1 MSLRSAPGP
10 RSRPPLHAGRA
21 AVLLLAL
28 FWAGFPWAAEAEVAD
43 GPPTAEC
50 CKHEDLTSEY
60 GMIWTGLDPQMTIE
74 RLAAYAA
81 PILWFSPDEPL
92 LKEGPLRR
100 KGEDISI
107 PVPFPFEEESDQPV
121 VYFRVRRILQRVD
134 KPGPGT
140 YVADIADRGQ
150 SAIDLRRVAGVDLD
164 FFFYYPMDMGGNP
177 HKHDVE
183 YIETRLA
190 VAQRPDCEE
199 CPFVMGL
206 MSVNAKA
213 HGIRWFDNTLAV
225 DASAR
230 LPLHILVE
238 EGKHASCTDRNADGQ
253 FTPGYDVTER
263 VNDAWGVRDTLGT
276 GRFFTGD
283 YKSWMTKV
291 RQDDTRVFPPL
302 PEDSP
307 LRFEWS
313 VEGEYAPE
321 NAIYTLRPWPT
332 AERADSNLVHY
343 IADKGDPDWPEVVPD
358 TDLKNLERWLG
369 DESWAQSWSFALRGA
384 NDDLGVSLA
393 FPLLIFKNVQDPLA
407 GGWFVHR
414 VYFQGSSLEDFGW
427 LINYSPSASRW
438 FDGYFAAGLEWDY
451 QVQNGVAS
459 TTRHVVTESGI
470 KFRVDLLRTP
480 LKFLGKLGTTF
491 WGFRAGIQFRGVW
504 SFDTIG
510 YVFEFG
516 AGSW

>member
-1 MSLRSAPGP
+1 MMSRVFSPALIMV
-10 RSRPPLHAGRA
+10 AGLLWGATA
-21 AVLLLAL
+21 AAGEDGAL
-28 FWAGFPWAAEAEVAD
+28 
-43 GPPTAEC
+43 PTAEC
-50 CKHEDLTSEY
+50 CKHEELAEQY
-60 GMIWTGLDPQMTIE
+60 GIIWTGLDPEMTIE

-81 PILWFSPDEPL
+81 PVLWFSPDEPL
-92 LKEGPLRR
+92 LKKGPRR
-100 KGEDISI
+100 LKGKDVTI
-107 PVPFPFEEESDQPV
+107 PEPFPFEDASEQPV
-121 VYFRVRRILQRVD
+121 VYYRVRRVLQHVD
-134 KPGPGT
+134 EPGEGT
-140 YVADIADRGQ
+140 YVEDPEVRGQ
-150 SAIDLRRVAGVDLD
+150 SLIDLRKVAGVDLD
-164 FFFYYPMDMGGNP
+164 FFFYYSMDMGGNP

-183 YIETRLA
+183 YIETRIA
-190 VAQRPDCEE
+190 VARRPECTE
-199 CPFVMGL
+199 CPFVVGL
-206 MSVNAKA
+206 MRVNAKA
-213 HGIRWFDNTLAV
+213 HGIRWFDNTLEV

-276 GRFFTGD
+276 GTFFTGD
-283 YKSWMTKV
+283 YKSWMTKI
-291 RQDDTRVFPPL
+291 RRDDTRVFPPL

-307 LRFEWS
+307 LRAEWS
-313 VEGEYAPE
+313 IEGEYVPE
-321 NAIYTLRPWPT
+321 NAIYALRPWPR
-332 AERADSNLVHY
+332 AEEADSHLVHY

-358 TDLKNLERWLG
+358 TDLQNLERWLG
-369 DESWAQSWSFALRGA
+369 DESWAQSWALAVRGA

-414 VYFQGSSLEDFGW
+414 IYFQGSELEDFGW

-438 FDGYFAAGLEWDY
+438 FDGYFAVGMEWDK
-451 QVQNGVAS
+451 QVVDGVSS
-459 TTRHVVTESGI
+459 TKRYTVTESGI

-504 SFDTIG
+504 SFDNIG

>member
-1 MSLRSAPGP
+1 
-10 RSRPPLHAGRA
+10 
-21 AVLLLAL
+21 
-28 FWAGFPWAAEAEVAD
+28 
-43 GPPTAEC
+43 
-50 CKHEDLTSEY
+50 
-60 GMIWTGLDPQMTIE
+60 
-74 RLAAYAA
+74 
-81 PILWFSPDEPL
+81 
-92 LKEGPLRR
+92 
-100 KGEDISI
+100 
-107 PVPFPFEEESDQPV
+107 
-121 VYFRVRRILQRVD
+121 
-134 KPGPGT
+134 
-140 YVADIADRGQ
+140 
-150 SAIDLRRVAGVDLD
+150 
-164 FFFYYPMDMGGNP
+164 
-177 HKHDVE
+177 
-183 YIETRLA
+183 
-190 VAQRPDCEE
+190 
-199 CPFVMGL
+199 
-206 MSVNAKA
+206 
-213 HGIRWFDNTLAV
+213 
-225 DASAR
+225 
-230 LPLHILVE
+230 
-238 EGKHASCTDRNADGQ
+238 
-253 FTPGYDVTER
+253 
-263 VNDAWGVRDTLGT
+263 
-276 GRFFTGD
+276 
-283 YKSWMTKV
+283 MTKV

-358 TDLKNLERWLG
+358 SDLKNLERWLG
-369 DESWAQSWSFALRGA
+369 DESWAQSWSLALRGA